1 MGRIAD
7 FFSRRRQRK
16 LLRKGDGG
24 VSTLPPLPPDEEAQ
38 LFLEREAV
46 FAPAP
51 DPFARAVTDVAFD
64 EVEGISH
71 EFEEDTTVDELYA
84 HHIRQKFFRRRD
96 TTRKGRLVTATI
108 LGPLR
113 DGTIAWVGDD
123 SSAYGQCDISVFGRE
138 QVGLGD
144 EVRAR
149 IISHPWG
156 HTIEVVD
163 HQTYLTAEEVHTK
176 HERQLGG
183 LTAERTPA
191 PELVKG
197 TWRETLEPGDVVFT
211 HVPFG
216 DSYGYR
222 PGGAIAK
229 NRPAAFVRWE
239 HDYAVVR
246 PIYGTD
252 THVARN
258 GLGTELLERGC
269 LSKDSVIRKVAFDIH
284 PDCLLKKLGRL
295 GDKDLV
301 ALNFLDGLAS
311 QGAAVPAK
319 AKKKEKRAEESGNI
333 PEDDQVPVIFAAAV
347 EPWKQTVREIVLY
360 MCALTSHT
368 DPDAILS
375 EMIVSFCGVPDVADV
390 MVTEGLSYAHLGQ
403 ALNMVCQ
410 PRQIDTKGRNFTQR
424 TADIVERLRADH
436 GLPLVARQSE
446 HGTWSLFIQS
456 GSLY

>member
-1 MGRIAD
+1 MGRISD
-7 FFSRRRQRK
+7 FVARRKQRR
-16 LLRKGDGG
+16 LLRKGGAG
-24 VSTLPPLPPDEEAQ
+24 PTTLPPLPPEEEAQ
-38 LFLEREAV
+38 IFLERQAE
-46 FAPAP
+46 FTPPP
-51 DPFARAVTDVAFD
+51 DPLARPVTEVEFDV
-64 EVEGISH
+64 VEGISH

-84 HHIRQKFFRRRD
+84 HHIRQKFFRDRD
-96 TTRKGRLVTATI
+96 TTRKGRLVTVSI

-123 SSAYGQCDISVFGRE
+123 SSAYGQCSVSVFDRE

-163 HQTYLTAEEVHTK
+163 HQTYLTAEELHTK
-176 HERQLGG
+176 RERQLVGIP
-183 LTAERTPA
+183 AERTPA
-191 PELVKG
+191 PDMVKG
-197 TWRETLEPGDVVFT
+197 SWRESLEPGDVVFT

-229 NRPAAFVRWE
+229 NRPAAFVCWE
-239 HDYAVVR
+239 NDYAVVR

-269 LSKDSVIRKVAFDIH
+269 LTKDSVIRKVAFDID
-284 PDCLLKKLGRL
+284 PDSLLKKLGRL

-301 ALNFLDGLAS
+301 ALHFVDGV
-311 QGAAVPAK
+311 VPQATT
-319 AKKKEKRAEESGNI
+319 ATVQKKKDRKVDDSNPI
-333 PEDDQVPVIFAAAV
+333 PAVNHVPVIFGESV
-347 EPWKQTVREIVLY
+347 EPWKVAFREIVLD
-360 MCALTSHT
+360 MAALTSHT
-368 DPDAILS
+368 DPDVILS
-375 EMIVSFCGVPDVADV
+375 ELIVTFCGVPDVADV
-390 MVTEGLSYAHLGQ
+390 MLTEGINYAHLGQ

-410 PRQIDTKGRNFTQR
+410 PHGIETKGRNFTQR
-424 TADIVERLRADH
+424 TNDIIDRLR
-436 GLPLVARQSE
+436 SE
-446 HGTWSLFIQS
+446 HGVPLEARDGENGGRALFFGAS
-456 GSLY
+456 DVG